1 MAFLNY
7 GMALEL
13 LAVVK
18 KHGLEVLTR
27 VEFGLLTLRQVREA
41 VLSYRVPSN
50 VSPLWRRAE
59 RPLDH
64 EWIRLRGRRRA
75 AASRDDPELAT
86 ARPRVDRSWR
96 S

>member
-50 VSPLWRRAE
+50 V
-59 RPLDH
+59 
-64 EWIRLRGRRRA
+64 
-75 AASRDDPELAT
+75 
-86 ARPRVDRSWR
+86 
-96 S
+96 